1 MRSKSG
7 AAGLRSGGFREHL
20 VVKGSMVRP
29 PGCRTLAIPSR
40 TMTSQATLQSQETQK
55 EVHPFDVGWRER
67 LAVLGGT
74 ALVILLLILVGL
86 QVAPDKTLE
95 LIGLAPITFVA
106 VGKFLP
112 LWSIS
117 GQSTLG
123 PYELGAGIWALDTL
137 TVIVFVYSFEA
148 FYRISFA
155 RRVLDRTHRNMK
167 LLLKV
172 YPRLKRLSLMG
183 VFLFVLF
190 PVSGTGALAGS
201 IIGVL
206 LGAHRL
212 SLIAAVSLG
221 GCFGGLL
228 MAFLASNFAGAL
240 SRLQAAQSDTT
251 VQYMILAGGV
261 GVVAAGVVWLGRAFR
276 RILAEAEAEV
286 G

>member
-1 MRSKSG
+1 
-7 AAGLRSGGFREHL
+7 
-20 VVKGSMVRP
+20 
-29 PGCRTLAIPSR
+29 
-40 TMTSQATLQSQETQK
+40 MTTQATLESPSAKK

-74 ALVILLLILVGL
+74 GLVLLGLILFGL
-86 QVAPDKTLE
+86 QVAPNQTLE
-95 LIGLAPITFVA
+95 LLGLAPITFVA

-123 PYELGAGIWALDTL
+123 PYELGVGIWALDTL

-155 RRVLDRTHRNMK
+155 RRFLDRTNRNMK
-167 LLLKV
+167 LLLRV
-172 YPRLKRLSLMG
+172 YPRLKRLSLIG

-201 IIGVL
+201 FIGLL

-212 SLIAAVSLG
+212 NLIMAVSLG
-221 GCFGGLL
+221 GCFGGLV
-228 MAFLASNFAGAL
+228 MAFLASNFAGVL
-240 SRLQAAQSDTT
+240 SRLQEAQSDST
-251 VQYMILAGGV
+251 VHYIILAVVV
-261 GVVAAGVVWLGRAFR
+261 GIVAAIIIWLGRAFR
-276 RILAEAEAEV
+276 RVLAEAEAEV
-286 G
+286 GTQP